1 MVHNSIDLSIKDL
14 MIAFGFLLLNAMF
27 NLIVLITIKIYT
39 PFHILIIFIVGEFEI
54 ILNGFD
60 DWKTYIIFI
69 ILCIIFFMILIFNE
83 IIELNFCD
91 LSYNVKRNSVNR
103 STLELLDSYGN
114 DNDTEIDYDENEEDN
129 NDN

>member
-1 MVHNSIDLSIKDL
+1 

>member
-1 MVHNSIDLSIKDL
+1 
-14 MIAFGFLLLNAMF
+14 
-27 NLIVLITIKIYT
+27 
-39 PFHILIIFIVGEFEI
+39 
-54 ILNGFD
+54 
-60 DWKTYIIFI
+60 
-69 ILCIIFFMILIFNE
+69 MILIFNE

-91 LSYNVKRNSVNR
+91 LSYDVKRNSVNR

>member
-1 MVHNSIDLSIKDL
+1 MYILFLSIFSNIEVPEEYSYIFNDNLLDYNGKKYLDNFNSYLGKINIKDL

-60 DWKTYIIFI
+60 DWTRI
-69 ILCIIFFMILIFNE
+69 
-83 IIELNFCD
+83 
-91 LSYNVKRNSVNR
+91 
-103 STLELLDSYGN
+103 
-114 DNDTEIDYDENEEDN
+114 
-129 NDN
+129 